1 MTTATLTHPLA
12 WWAWAA
18 GVTVAVVRLPA
29 GAATG
34 LILLA
39 VMLVG
44 VACRADSP
52 WAKAF
57 PAAIALGVIIVA
69 VRVGFYL
76 VVGLPDSSPVLWS
89 WPQIDLPGWF
99 TNLSLLGPVHT
110 DGLTSAAL
118 TGLSLATLVIT
129 FGAVNA
135 IANPRLALRCLP
147 GSLHHLGTAAVI
159 AVSVTP
165 QLITAIARVRRAQSL
180 RGGARR
186 GLRAFTARLVP
197 VLAGALDQALDLA
210 ASMDSRGYARVH
222 PDHRGGRRGVTAL
235 VVAALVAAVAGTYAL
250 LDASASRGLGLAL
263 LVGGAAV
270 GAGASV
276 LASRAVVRTRYR
288 PLPWDVRAWVVAG
301 VGGLALVV
309 ALAGRAADTDPLLL
323 GIVAAAALAA
333 PALMEAA

>member
-1 MTTATLTHPLA
+1 MRTAALTHPLA

-29 GAATG
+29 GAATV

-39 VMLVG
+39 VLLVG

-69 VRVGFYL
+69 VRVGFHL
-76 VVGLPDSSPVLWS
+76 VVGLPDSSPVLWV
-89 WPQIDLPGWF
+89 WPQIELPGWF
-99 TNLSLLGPVHT
+99 TNLSLLGPVHA

-165 QLITAIARVRRAQSL
+165 QLITAIARVRRAQGL
-180 RGGARR
+180 RGTPRR
-186 GLRAFTARLVP
+186 GLRAFSARLIP
-197 VLAGALDQALDLA
+197 VLAGALDQALELA
-210 ASMDSRGYARVH
+210 ASMDSRGYGRVH
-222 PDHRGGRRGVTAL
+222 PGRGGRRGVT
-235 VVAALVAAVAGTYAL
+235 VGVTIALVAAVAGTYAL
-250 LDASASRGLGLAL
+250 LDASAPRGLGLAVL
-263 LVGGAAV
+263 IGGAAV
-270 GAGASV
+270 AAAASV
-276 LASRAVVRTRYR
+276 FASRAVVRTRYR
-288 PLPWDVRAWVVAG
+288 PLPWGLRAWLVAG
-301 VGGLALVV
+301 TGAVALVI
-309 ALAGRAADTDPLLL
+309 ALAGRAAGTDAMLL
-323 GIVAAAALAA
+323 GVLTAAALAA
-333 PALMEAA
+333 PTLSEAT